1 MAEYEEYYDYG
12 DYDDEYEESRRK
24 YKVYSGNREKFLFL
38 GIDFEDIFFQIKGF
52 EECEKFTVID
62 KTDGSDVSDEVIKF
76 VQDEKGFVF
85 KDDVEKKIPAE
96 VLQVLPVEERC
107 DFCEYAGKNYLRLFR
122 LQRILCSDEGIF
134 FWKNGFFLIG
144 NGDDLGNYHH
154 STEIYIDRF
163 SKNSPVYAVKC
174 FSTRWLNNKI
184 TRDEL
189 LSSENIL
196 CEDFQSFANN
206 LIRFDNKEIY
216 DKKRKTPE
224 ILERERIEKEKEAS
238 RELAI
243 QKEVR
248 GEKLDYTIGNVLFNG
263 KNFETITFTHHNKKF
278 VFATVNLGVEI
289 AKENAIGSDLEKSI
303 MEFLEDDI
311 FSDMKSYIAEE
322 PYWNK
327 FTEHCDD
334 NFVRI
339 NTIFYHYTDD
349 KFWQDGKEYNMIK
362 FSYDHH
368 LFCYMLAAD
377 GMSEE
382 ELRKIAKENRCQEIL
397 PKDAYEKLHNFLLKE
412 HCLTDEFNHFCSENG
427 IPNIIEQHEVLR
439 SFDFDNYKEYID

>member
-1 MAEYEEYYDYG
+1 MADYEEYYDYG
-12 DYDDEYEESRRK
+12 DYDDEYEESRQR
-24 YKVYSGNREKFLFL
+24 YKIFRNGEKVFWSDCK
-38 GIDFEDIFFQIKGF
+38 DFEDIFLSIETFND
-52 EECEKFTVID
+52 CERFTVID
-62 KTDGSDVSDEVIKF
+62 KNDGSDVSAEVIKF
-76 VQDEKGFVF
+76 LQEEKGFVF
-85 KDDVEKKIPAE
+85 KDEAVKEISAE
-96 VLQVLPVEERC
+96 VLQFLPIKKI
-107 DFCEYAGKNYLRLFR
+107 DAFYEYKEKNYLKLFS
-122 LQRILCSDEGIF
+122 LARILTNTTGLYL
-134 FWKNGFFLIG
+134 WKLGFFLIG
-144 NGDDLGNYHH
+144 YGDNLEGCVPKGELFINR
-154 STEIYIDRF
+154 SLE
-163 SKNSPVYAVKC
+163 NSPIYVME
-174 FSTRWLNNKI
+174 FI
-184 TRDEL
+184 DEFTTTEEIQ
-189 LSSENIL
+189 SSMKIL
-196 CEDFQSFANN
+196 CEDFQSFAKN
-206 LIRFDNKEIY
+206 LIRFENEEAY
-216 DKKRKTPE
+216 DAKRKTPE

-334 NFVRI
+334 NFVKI

-349 KFWQDGKEYNMIK
+349 KFRQDGKEYNMIK

-382 ELRKIAKENRCQEIL
+382 ELSKIAKENRCQEIL

-412 HCLTDEFNHFCSENG
+412 HCLTDDFNHFCSENG

-439 SFDFDNYKEYID
+439 SFDFDDYKEYID